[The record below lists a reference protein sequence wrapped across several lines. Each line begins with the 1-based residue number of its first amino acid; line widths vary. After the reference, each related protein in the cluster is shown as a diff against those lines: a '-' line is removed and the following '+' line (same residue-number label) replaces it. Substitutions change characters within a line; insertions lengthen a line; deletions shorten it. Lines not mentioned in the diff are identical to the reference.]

1 MEKAKDIKEELLK
14 QMDGYSVKT
23 TDVIA
28 TSARKI
34 IEKHKTQLKR
44 LKWIA
49 AISWLMTFL
58 YAVGMHN
65 LKVYLLKY
73 NMGMQNMKDYLLK
86 YNIEDVLTREE
97 FWLIRFSDMCLVVV
111 ILISVLL
118 TYLVYAKSKTL
129 TMLQICARLAS
140 IEEHLKKIS
149 QDKSPASGT

>member
-28 TSARKI
+28 TSAREI
-34 IEKHKTQLKR
+34 IEKHKTQLR
-44 LKWIA
+44 WRKWIA
-49 AISWLMTFL
+49 AISWLITFL

-65 LKVYLLKY
+65 LKIYV
-73 NMGMQNMKDYLLK
+73 LK

-97 FWLIRFSDMCLVVV
+97 FWLIRFSDMCLIVA
-111 ILISVLL
+111 ILISILL

-129 TMLQICARLAS
+129 TMLQICARLAG
-140 IEEHLKKIS
+140 IEEHLKKMS
-149 QDKSPASGT
+149 QDKSPASVT

>member
-23 TDVIA
+23 TDVIE

-34 IEKHKTQLKR
+34 IDKHKTQLRR

-73 NMGMQNMKDYLLK
+73 NQNILDLNDYILRHNQGL
-86 YNIEDVLTREE
+86 LTREE
-97 FWLIRFSDMCLVVV
+97 FWLIRFSDMCLIVA
-111 ILISVLL
+111 ILIPILL

-129 TMLQICARLAS
+129 TLLQICARLAG
-140 IEEHLKKIS
+140 IEEQLKKMS
-149 QDKSPASGT
+149 QDKSSASGT